1 MTLNNFSGAPGCP
14 SVPNE
19 LEIRLELRRAAAV
32 SRNRYSAGIG
42 DIQQEEKDKKRYHGR
57 ESRNIRENKGGVVLH
72 DRAGPTDQW
81 MDFVSP
87 VMTGV
92 QVVPGVEM
100 KTTGLGLLKI
110 KKTGVAHKP
119 RSDVNHDQKTGYH
132 YSYACSYTRL

>member
-1 MTLNNFSGAPGCP
+1 M
-14 SVPNE
+14 
-19 LEIRLELRRAAAV
+19 

-57 ESRNIRENKGGVVLH
+57 ESRNIWENKGGVVLH

-81 MDFVSP
+81 MGFVSP
-87 VMTGV
+87 VMTRV

-119 RSDVNHDQKTGYH
+119 RGDVNHD
-132 YSYACSYTRL
+132 